1 MLYIFMADGFE
12 EVEAVATIDVIRRS
26 GIEVLTVSGRRRTPP
41 SKAHTV

>member
-26 GIEVLTVSGRRRTPP
+26 GIEVLTVSVGGEPAV
-41 SKAHTV
+41 KGANN